1 MAVEA
6 GLSVYVVGGQ
16 GVRLF
21 VVVVSCGVLDAFFF
35 LDGACWTWS
44 ATHLGEDNSDNEPT
58 GRIGLSALVGNSP
71 MRRKVGHQTYRE
83 RIFLALPNLQGNGS

>member
-21 VVVVSCGVLDAFFF
+21 VVVVSCGVLDVRLPHLSTSSLLLGCGCYDNWCWCCLPIEF
-35 LDGACWTWS
+35 L
-44 ATHLGEDNSDNEPT
+44 LLEL
-58 GRIGLSALVGNSP
+58 I
-71 MRRKVGHQTYRE
+71 
-83 RIFLALPNLQGNGS
+83 

>member
-21 VVVVSCGVLDAFFF
+21 VSSASLSVLPLATRSHHVVFAYNQIIRPHRSYR
-35 LDGACWTWS
+35 
-44 ATHLGEDNSDNEPT
+44 ATGGLPRESLGPAT
-58 GRIGLSALVGNSP
+58 G
-71 MRRKVGHQTYRE
+71 
-83 RIFLALPNLQGNGS
+83 

>member
-21 VVVVSCGVLDAFFF
+21 VVVVSCGVLPGGDNLVKGVQCYELFGGIALKNHTFSFFF
-35 LDGACWTWS
+35 HFFLRCFS
-44 ATHLGEDNSDNEPT
+44 I
-58 GRIGLSALVGNSP
+58 GRIFVSSC
-71 MRRKVGHQTYRE
+71 M
-83 RIFLALPNLQGNGS
+83 